1 MSKKDGFDDLRV
13 RRTQKAIRTAFFEL
27 IKENGFEHISV
38 KDITNRAQISR
49 NTFYLHYSDKY
60 DLFNKICDDLM
71 RTLFFRVGKKLRYA
85 QQNDFDVESV
95 ASIIKSSILAI
106 EENKEEYLI
115 LFSVSGTANILT
127 DKINQISKLF
137 LNSIKDDIEGISEW
151 TMAYIVAGIAGFIR
165 YYVLNGIENL
175 DEECLNFSKIH
186 FKSIIEIAQKTRNKK
201 DEL

>member
-1 MSKKDGFDDLRV
+1 MSKKDGFDNLRV

-137 LNSIKDDIEGISEW
+137 LDSIKDDIEGISEW

>member
-1 MSKKDGFDDLRV
+1 MSKKDGLDDLRV
-13 RRTQKAIRTAFFEL
+13 RRTQKAIRVAFFEL
-27 IKENGFEHISV
+27 VKEKGFEHISV
-38 KDITNRAQISR
+38 KDITDRALISR
-49 NTFYLHYSDKY
+49 NTFYLHYADKY

-71 RTLFFRVGKKLRYA
+71 RTLFFRVGKRLRRA

-127 DKINQISKLF
+127 DKINQISTIF
-137 LNSIKDDIEGISEW
+137 LNFIKDDIEGISEW
-151 TMAYIVAGIAGFIR
+151 SMAYIIAGIAGFIR

-186 FKSIIEIAQKTRNKK
+186 FKSIIEIAQNTRNKK
-201 DEL
+201 D

>member
-1 MSKKDGFDDLRV
+1 MSKKDGLDDLRV
-13 RRTQKAIRTAFFEL
+13 RRTQKAIRGAFFEL
-27 IKENGFEHISV
+27 IKEKGFEHISV
-38 KDITNRAQISR
+38 KDITDRALISR
-49 NTFYLHYSDKY
+49 NTFYLHYADKY

-71 RTLFFRVGKKLRYA
+71 RTLFFRAGKRLRRA

-95 ASIIKSSILAI
+95 AAIIKSSILAI

-115 LFSVSGTANILT
+115 LFSVSGTSNILT

-151 TMAYIVAGIAGFIR
+151 SMAYIVAGIAGFIR

-186 FKSIIEIAQKTRNKK
+186 FKSIIEIAQNTRNKK
-201 DEL
+201 D

>member
-137 LNSIKDDIEGISEW
+137 LDSIKDDIEGISEW

>member
-137 LNSIKDDIEGISEW
+137 LDSIKDDIEGISEW
-151 TMAYIVAGIAGFIR
+151 SMAYIVAGIAGFIR